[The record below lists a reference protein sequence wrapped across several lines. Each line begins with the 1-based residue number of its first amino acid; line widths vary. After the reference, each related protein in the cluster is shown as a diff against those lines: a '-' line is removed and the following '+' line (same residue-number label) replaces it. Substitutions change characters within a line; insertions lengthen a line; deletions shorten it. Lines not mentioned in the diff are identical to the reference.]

1 MADRRVVVRGTS
13 DGLIIEIETGDWESV
28 LRELD
33 QRLGQSA
40 SFFRGGRV
48 ALRVGARIL
57 NRDEIEALGRA
68 LERWDVSLWGV
79 ESDALE
85 TRAAASSLG
94 LETRLLDGRLHVS
107 QRAEEPPSV
116 TPAGAISASEG
127 MAIRRTLRSGASVVH
142 RGHILIVGDVN
153 AGAEVIAG
161 GNIVVWGKLRGLAH
175 AGAEGDESA
184 IVCAL
189 RMSPSQLRIGKV
201 VCEFPRPPR
210 AVEDLPHMAFVEGGS
225 VRLEPWADSA
235 SQPTAPARNRIQWL
249 WRRIIGSV
257 RDT

>member
-1 MADRRVVVRGTS
+1 MADRKVVVRGVS
-13 DGLIIEIETGDWESV
+13 DGLIVEIEPGDWETA

-40 SFFRGGRV
+40 TFFRGGRV

-79 ESDALE
+79 ESEALE

-94 LETRLLDGRLHVS
+94 LETRLVDGRLSIVPARPEDS
-107 QRAEEPPSV
+107 AASPSGSI
-116 TPAGAISASEG
+116 TASEG
-127 MAIRRTLRSGASVVH
+127 LAIRRTLRSGASVAH
-142 RGHILIVGDVN
+142 RGHILVVGDVN
-153 AGAEVIAG
+153 PGAEVIAG

-189 RMSPSQLRIGKV
+189 RLHPSQLRIGKLI
-201 VCEFPRPPR
+201 CEHPRPLK
-210 AVEDLPHMAFVEGGS
+210 AVADLPHMAFIEHDAIV
-225 VRLEPWADSA
+225 LEPWVDSPA
-235 SQPTAPARNRIQWL
+235 PTPATTRNPLWKLWHRIT
-249 WRRIIGSV
+249 GSV
-257 RDT
+257 TKS